1 MVLRGSSMLI
11 LLPFLVIIL
20 IIVAINNIYYSD
32 TKPKEVKNP
41 LHVEKTL
48 DKKDVTQNYIDK
60 YIKK

>member
-1 MVLRGSSMLI
+1 MLI

-48 DKKDVTQNYIDK
+48 DKKDVTQSYIDK